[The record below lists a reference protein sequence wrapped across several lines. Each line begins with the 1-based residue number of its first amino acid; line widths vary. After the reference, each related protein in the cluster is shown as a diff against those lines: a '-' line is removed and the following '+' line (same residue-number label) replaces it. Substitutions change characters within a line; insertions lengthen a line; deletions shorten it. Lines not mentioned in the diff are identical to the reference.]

1 MVFHGYPLS
10 ANRFSTA
17 CTPTCGILPHV
28 AFAQS
33 PRARGQSQ
41 RAPPRVVSPS
51 AFFCPPAPAWVVPR
65 GTYDGAVGT
74 RTRSPCGISPVLGYS
89 ARLGRT
95 GANLCSTALAPVP
108 PVVRSV
114 AHRSARPSRAS
125 SAVSRTGQ
133 HARPARRTP
142 GRGRA
147 PWPSSRSR
155 PVDASPGARWHESC
169 YGVARVG
176 PYGAVPHTGRVWAVV
191 HTPWGACGCASALIL
206 ARRLLDLAS
215 CGPRLSWHR
224 SCKCGGGGGGL
235 RGAIFSCQGST
246 VLSSR
251 AAGRPSSF
259 PPPSS
264 QVIGRPARGKR
275 PLLFA
280 PRSPT
285 RRQTPRK
292 NGAI

>member
-1 MVFHGYPLS
+1 MVFHGYPHS
-10 ANRFSTA
+10 TNRFSTA

-114 AHRSARPSRAS
+114 AGKPARLSRAS
-125 SAVSRTGQ
+125 THLSGGAPPCPPRACPQCRGEASTPVPPG
-133 HARPARRTP
+133 PA
-142 GRGRA
+142 RA
-147 PWPSSRSR
+147 PWPSPRSR

-191 HTPWGACGCASALIL
+191 HTPWGACGCASAPGTAAAWRSA
-206 ARRLLDLAS
+206 ARCIR
-215 CGPRLSWHR
+215 WHR
-224 SCKCGGGGGGL
+224 SCAGSGGVSGFGAQKARDAC
-235 RGAIFSCQGST
+235 RG
-246 VLSSR
+246 
-251 AAGRPSSF
+251 
-259 PPPSS
+259 
-264 QVIGRPARGKR
+264 PADR
-275 PLLFA
+275 
-280 PRSPT
+280 
-285 RRQTPRK
+285 
-292 NGAI
+292 